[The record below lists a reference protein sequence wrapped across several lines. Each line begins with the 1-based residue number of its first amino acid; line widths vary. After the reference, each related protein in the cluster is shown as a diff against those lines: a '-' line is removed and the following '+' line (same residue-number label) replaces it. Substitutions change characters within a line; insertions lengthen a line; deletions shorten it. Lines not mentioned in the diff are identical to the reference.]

1 MKISREDKTR
11 ANTSHPTRADQ
22 SPGRIRI
29 FTCSVFFLLF
39 PLSSAS
45 LSASV
50 PTPCSTVIVGRLA
63 SSDGSVL
70 LAHNEDLDPPA
81 AQHLVRVPRL
91 RHPPGETIALWSGV
105 RIPQVSETFAYFG
118 TRIFDKA
125 FVPGDLVS
133 GINEYQVAVANNLA
147 VQRNSASNLKVGRM
161 IWTEF
166 MQIALERAKTAR
178 EAVRIIGECAGLYKL
193 AFDPGTMFAVIDPQ
207 EGWWLEVTQDGPW
220 VAQRVPD
227 QGYAMRA
234 NAYRI
239 GVVDFN
245 DSRNFL
251 FSPDLVSYAAR
262 KGWFNPS
269 AGAAFNFTKA
279 YAMKSDADSAYNTH
293 RQERADQLLAPRLP
307 KISVNDLVR
316 LLRDHF
322 EGTPWDLSGGPDAV
336 SPHNTCERTLC
347 CKRTIAS
354 VVIQARGW
362 LPAEIG
368 GVFRVAM
375 SPPCASPYIPWYF
388 GSKRIPAPYQAGQ
401 NMSAPDS
408 AYWVFRSL
416 SSLADKNYQKNSPV
430 IRNRWDMLEKD
441 AELFQPFFEG
451 LARCLDLVSKSR
463 AVDLLN
469 CYSEFLALQAFNTA
483 GELAK
488 EIE

>member
-1 MKISREDKTR
+1 MKIARAEKDQAKITRPRKSDALRNKIRRFTRE
-11 ANTSHPTRADQ
+11 
-22 SPGRIRI
+22 G
-29 FTCSVFFLLF
+29 FFLLIL
-39 PLSSAS
+39 LSVAS
-45 LSASV
+45 FSASV
-50 PTPCSTVIVGRLA
+50 PTHCSTVIVGRLA

-81 AQHLVRVPRL
+81 AQHLIRVPHL
-91 RHPPGETIALWSGV
+91 RHSPDEIIALWSGA

-118 TRIFDKA
+118 TKIFDKA
-125 FVPGDLVS
+125 FVPGDIVS

-147 VQRNSASNLKVGRM
+147 VQRNSASDLKENRM

-166 MQIALERAKTAR
+166 TQIALERAKTAR
-178 EAVRIIGECAGLYKL
+178 EAVRIIGECARLYKL
-193 AFDPGTMFAVIDPQ
+193 ALDPGTMFGIIDPK

-245 DSRNFL
+245 DPQNFL
-251 FSPDLVSYAAR
+251 FSPDLVSHAVG

-279 YAMKSDADSAYNTH
+279 YAMKSDADSDYNTH

-307 KISVNDLVR
+307 KISVNDLVH
-316 LLRDHF
+316 LLRDHY

-336 SPHNTCERTLC
+336 SPHNTRERTLC

-401 NMSAPDS
+401 NMSSPDS
-408 AYWVFRSL
+408 AYWAFQSL
-416 SSLADKNYQKNSPV
+416 SNLAEKNYQKRIPV
-430 IRNRWDMLEKD
+430 IQDRWNALEKE
-441 AELFQPFFEG
+441 AELSQSFFEG
-451 LARCLDLVSKSR
+451 LARCLDLVSKSL

>member
-1 MKISREDKTR
+1 M
-11 ANTSHPTRADQ
+11 
-22 SPGRIRI
+22 PGRIRR
-29 FTCSVFFLLF
+29 FTRGGFFLLIL
-39 PLSSAS
+39 LSAAS

-50 PTPCSTVIVGRLA
+50 LTHCSTVIVGRLA

-81 AQHLVRVPRL
+81 AQHLIRVPHL
-91 RHPPGETIALWSGV
+91 RHSPGETIALWSGA

-118 TRIFDKA
+118 TKIFDKA

-147 VQRNSASNLKVGRM
+147 VQRNSASDLKEGRM

-178 EAVRIIGECAGLYKL
+178 EAVRIIGECARLYKL
-193 AFDPGTMFAVIDPQ
+193 ALDPGTMFGIIDPK

-227 QGYAMRA
+227 QSYAMRA

-245 DSRNFL
+245 DPRNFL
-251 FSPDLVSYAAR
+251 FSPDLVSPAVG

-269 AGAAFNFTKA
+269 AGAAFDFAKA
-279 YAMKSDADSAYNTH
+279 YAMKSDADSAYNTR
-293 RQERADQLLAPRLP
+293 RQKRADQLLAPRLP

-322 EGTPWDLSGGPDAV
+322 EGTPWDLSGGPGAV
-336 SPHNTCERTLC
+336 SPHDTRERTLC

-375 SPPCASPYIPWYF
+375 SPPCSSPYIPWYS
-388 GSKRIPAPYQAGQ
+388 GSTRIPAPYQAGQ
-401 NMSAPDS
+401 NISAPDS

-430 IRNRWDMLEKD
+430 IRDRWNTLEKE
-441 AELFQPFFEG
+441 AELSQSFFEG
-451 LARCLDLVSKSR
+451 LARCLDLVSKSL